1 MEILLVLFVLVA
13 LLALYYFIAKL
24 FYEVAMKKGHGDKKY
39 FWICFWLSWIGYLLV
54 IALPDRGG
62 AEKMI
67 SDELPDL

>member
-13 LLALYYFIAKL
+13 LFALYYFIAKW
-24 FYEVAMKKGHGDKKY
+24 FYEVAMKKGHRDKKY
-39 FWICFWLSWIGYLLV
+39 FWICFWLSWIGYLLI
-54 IALPDRGG
+54 IALPDRGS